1 MTWPEEGAS
10 SQGTYS
16 VEPFLGLTRVLH
28 NNSSGCP
35 GHDCLYS
42 FHWWGPW
49 VSERTRVVK
58 VGWPGRGKDQ
68 KPRPKTLAQAPSH
81 CIVGVWLS
89 LWLASLLHFYPPT
102 PPTTKQPPTD
112 TPDSQLSLIP
122 ATADQP
128 GWLKSPGATAIL
140 NMERRTGCGGSKL
153 LAMAQVSF
161 KEMINYG
168 TPGPK
173 AEHHNSAKI
182 IAQEGKDGVS
192 KILIQSFV
200 LIFKILF
207 CDYFLL

>member
-1 MTWPEEGAS
+1 MFILLSLMRTLSLREDKSGQSGVTRKRQGPEA
-10 SQGTYS
+10 QTQ
-16 VEPFLGLTRVLH
+16 
-28 NNSSGCP
+28 
-35 GHDCLYS
+35 DS
-42 FHWWGPW
+42 F
-49 VSERTRVVK
+49 
-58 VGWPGRGKDQ
+58 
-68 KPRPKTLAQAPSH
+68 AQAPSH

-140 NMERRTGCGGSKL
+140 NMERRAGCGGSKL

>member
-1 MTWPEEGAS
+1 M
-10 SQGTYS
+10 
-16 VEPFLGLTRVLH
+16 
-28 NNSSGCP
+28 
-35 GHDCLYS
+35 
-42 FHWWGPW
+42 
-49 VSERTRVVK
+49 
-58 VGWPGRGKDQ
+58 
-68 KPRPKTLAQAPSH
+68 
-81 CIVGVWLS
+81 GVWLS
-89 LWLASLLHFYPPT
+89 LWLASLLHFYPPA

-128 GWLKSPGATAIL
+128 GRLKSPGATAIL
-140 NMERRTGCGGSKL
+140 NMERRARCSGSKL

-207 CDYFLL
+207 CDYFLLITVSWSQKPRGLGSFSCCLMEAIYDFDSSPTQRHDPCVLALSLSLL